1 MEGDKEYGFQVW
13 RRGRPFYFNFKSE
26 VESDISEWEM
36 MRIVGIFRVG
46 FGLIIIRDIGLIIY
60 CLGFGHK
67 WVSLR
72 ERREEERE
80 TVRTKGLQHLR
91 EERERTGKG

>member
-26 VESDISEWEM
+26 AESDISEQEM

-46 FGLIIIRDIGLIIY
+46 FDLINQRYWFDYLLSGI
-60 CLGFGHK
+60 
-67 WVSLR
+67 WTQV
-72 ERREEERE
+72 
-80 TVRTKGLQHLR
+80 
-91 EERERTGKG
+91 GKST